1 MVSLD
6 GVVDGDE
13 GGSPNRSECSSP
25 EVTLIT
31 SAYSPL
37 ARINCGAPSNCE
49 RVFYFQEEE
58 KKQTLVSTGCV

>member
-6 GVVDGDE
+6 AVVEGDE
-13 GGSPNRSECSSP
+13 GGSPNRSSL

-31 SAYSPL
+31 SVYSPL